1 MKSTL
6 LVTILSILAAVSF
19 GQAPLK
25 VIENKPHGE
34 YSPFFPS
41 DDAPSLLCNSR
52 HDDSFQFNT
61 IHSVFPV
68 KAEISSCKVA
78 SSGSLWITLRE
89 NQIWTARLDVSDIMA
104 AIIPSSVSESDWD
117 LKWIETSSSMDS
129 RNIRHVRIEQT
140 LAGHPIHGQELILH
154 IENEV
159 LRDLNGFAWTG
170 HLPEKLPAPVPE
182 DQAIQAAISYLIS
195 SGVKFKDK
203 PDLEGLHHHEDEIK
217 LVWLPQKGK
226 LKLTYEIHIHPNMM
240 DYWTMHVD
248 AGSLEII
255 RSISQLCR
263 LHPDQLYGNM
273 PVKIHAEENKEY
285 EPTTANLIL
294 DGPTTVTDVDLLG
307 VNRIVNAYSVGSNF
321 FMIDASRSSM
331 FNAAQSVMP
340 NEPLGVIWTID
351 GQNGSPQQDNFEVIH
366 VSNSNNNWKDLEV
379 SAHHN
384 AGESFEYFRT
394 KFNRNSLN
402 GEGGN
407 IISIINVADENGD
420 GLDNAFWSGQA
431 MFYGNGNTSFQAL
444 AKGLDVAGHEMSHGV
459 IQNTANLEYIGQS
472 GALNE
477 SFADVF
483 GAMIDRDDWRMG
495 EDVVLLNAFPSGALR
510 DLSDPHNGGS
520 SLNDRGWQP
529 AHMNEFQNL
538 PNTPDGDN
546 GGVHVNSGIP
556 NRAFFLFASSIGK
569 EKAEQIYYKA
579 LRDYLVK
586 SSQFI
591 DMRLAVEKAAG
602 DLHGAN
608 SAEVMAARA
617 AFDGVGI
624 GSGSGGDYEEDIET
638 NTGDD
643 FILAT
648 DGTDSDLYFV
658 PPTNP
663 NQFVKMDLPAPLS
676 RPSFTDDGTAAV
688 YVDQENNMIL
698 ISFNWSGGTLSYQAF
713 YLEDNPQGIWRN
725 IAVSKDGSKIAY
737 TTSELLNEIWV
748 YDYDGGTNQLFTLYN
763 PTTAEGINTGE
774 VLFADAMEWD
784 YSGEYL
790 MYDALNRIETTFG
803 DGIEYWDIAFVNLWD
818 NASNVFADGLIGK
831 LFTQL
836 PENISVGN
844 PSFSKNS
851 PYIITFDFLE
861 TYLDEFGQLQE
872 DYRVLAANIEQGIV
886 NEIYHNTTVGYPSY
900 SRLDDRILFTYDNFG
915 QILLATIELQPGDKT
930 LPVPQTDIILIT
942 GAQKGVWFSTGNRDF
957 TATEDIKGEYT
968 ISIYPQPAA
977 HELKISSH
985 GKSTY
990 DHYSICDL
998 TGRIVSSGTM
1008 NDRQSISVSQLNPGG
1023 YFLQLKGDSGQ
1034 TFVTRF
1040 IKQ

>member
-1 MKSTL
+1 MKNTL
-6 LVTILSILAAVSF
+6 LITILSIIASVAFSQVPF
-19 GQAPLK
+19 K
-25 VIENKPHGE
+25 NITNKPHGE
-34 YSPFFPS
+34 YSPFVPS
-41 DDAPSLLCNSR
+41 EDAPSLLCSSR
-52 HDDSFQFNT
+52 DDESFQFNS
-61 IHSVFPV
+61 IHSVYPV
-68 KAEISSCKVA
+68 NEAITSHRLT
-78 SSGSLWITLRE
+78 SSGSFWIDLKE
-89 NQIWTARLDVSDIMA
+89 NQIWASRSDINEIIA
-104 AIIPSSVSESDWD
+104 SIIPSSVSEGDWD
-117 LKWIETSSSMDS
+117 LKWLETSSSKDS
-129 RNIRHVRIEQT
+129 RDITHVRIAQT
-140 LAGHPIHGQELILH
+140 LAGYVVYGQELILH
-154 IENEV
+154 IENDV

-170 HLPEKLPAPVPE
+170 ALPEKLPAPAPE
-182 DQAIQAAISYLIS
+182 EQAIQAAKAWLIS
-195 SGVKFKDK
+195 TGVKFREK
-203 PDLEGLHHHEDEIK
+203 PQLEGLHHPEDEIK
-217 LVWLPQKGK
+217 LVWLPQNGN

-240 DYWTMHVD
+240 DYWTMHID

-255 RSISQLCR
+255 RSFSQLCR
-263 LHPDQLYGNM
+263 LHPDQLYPESHIGLN
-273 PVKIHAEENKEY
+273 PVGKTDNGTIR
-285 EPTTANLIL
+285 TNLVL
-294 DGPTTVTDVDLLG
+294 DGPTTITDVDLLG
-307 VNRIVNAYSVGSNF
+307 VNRTVNAYSVGPNF
-321 FMIDASRSSM
+321 FMIDASRPSM
-331 FNAAQSVMP
+331 FNATQSVMP

-351 GQNGSPQQDNFEVIH
+351 GQNGSPQLDNFEVIH

-379 SAHHN
+379 SAHFN

-402 GEGGN
+402 GDGGN
-407 IISIINVADENGD
+407 IISIINVADDNGS

-431 MFYGNGNTSFQAL
+431 MFYGNGNTSFQPL

-477 SFADVF
+477 SYADVF

-538 PNTPDGDN
+538 PNTPEGDN

-556 NRAFFLFASSIGK
+556 NRAFFLFATSIGK

-591 DMRLAVEKAAG
+591 DMRLAVEKAAT

-624 GSGSGGDYEEDIET
+624 GAGSGGDYEEDIET

-648 DGTDSDLYFV
+648 DGTESDLYFV

-663 NQFVKMDLPAPLS
+663 NQFVKMELPAPLS

-688 YVDQENNMIL
+688 YVDQENNMVL

-748 YDYDGGTNQLFTLYN
+748 YDYDGGTNNVFTLYN

-818 NASNVFADGLIGK
+818 NASNIFGNGVVGK

-844 PSFSKNS
+844 PSFAKNS
-851 PYIITFDFLE
+851 PYIITFDFVE
-861 TYLDEFGQLQE
+861 TYLDGFGQLQE
-872 DYRVLAANIEQGIV
+872 DYRILAANIEQGIV
-886 NEIYHNTTVGYPSY
+886 NEIYQNTTIGYPSY
-900 SRLDDRILFTYDNFG
+900 SRLDDMILFTYDNFG

-930 LPVPQTDIILIT
+930 LPVPETDIILIT
-942 GAQKGVWFSTGNRDF
+942 GAQKGVWFLTGNRDF
-957 TATEDIKGEYT
+957 TAVEDIQQEDLVFV
-968 ISIYPQPAA
+968 YPQPADN
-977 HELKISSH
+977 EIKV
-985 GKSTY
+985 STPGNVAF
-990 DHYSICDL
+990 DHYSVYDL
-998 TGRIVSSGTM
+998 TGRVVNSGSM
-1008 NDRQSISVSQLNPGG
+1008 NVDQSISVG
-1023 YFLQLKGDSGQ
+1023 QLKPGIYLIQLKDISGQ
-1034 TFVTRF
+1034 TFATRF